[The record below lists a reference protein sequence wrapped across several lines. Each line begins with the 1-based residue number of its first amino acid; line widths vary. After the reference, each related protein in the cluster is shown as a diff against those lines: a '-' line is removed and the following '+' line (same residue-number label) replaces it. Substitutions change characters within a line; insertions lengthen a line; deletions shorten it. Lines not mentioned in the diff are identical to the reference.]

1 MRFDIAPCF
10 TCAMLLN
17 LVLLAV
23 GFVFLILGAN
33 WLVGGATALARK
45 FGISDLAIGL
55 TVVAFGTS
63 APELVVNII
72 AASEGRD
79 ALVFGNVIGSNNFNL
94 FMILGIAGLI
104 APLTVHS
111 NTVTREIPLSL
122 LAGILV
128 FLLTTAW
135 FGASNMIL
143 TRIDGSLLLLFFAG
157 FIFYVYKQL
166 KAEPVTEQKVSAT
179 SQGGL
184 KTALLIVVG
193 LAGLIGGG
201 RLVVIHAVE
210 MAVQLGLSEKVIGLT
225 IVAAGTSL
233 PELATSVVAVLRK
246 NYDIAIGNVIGSNIF
261 NIFFILGVSAWI
273 RPITYTA
280 AFNVDLI
287 LLCLGTVALLLMMF
301 TGKRHAL
308 DRWQAGILLLVY
320 GVYTTYLIQSA

>member
-1 MRFDIAPCF
+1 MTSSYF
-10 TCAMLLN
+10 CAMLLH
-17 LVLLAV
+17 LALLAV
-23 GFVFLILGAN
+23 GFVCLILGAN

-45 FGISDLAIGL
+45 FGVSDLAIGL

-63 APELVVNII
+63 APELVVNVI
-72 AASEGRD
+72 AAYEGRD

-122 LAGILV
+122 FAGILV
-128 FLLTTAW
+128 FLLTTVWLGTA
-135 FGASNMIL
+135 NTQL
-143 TRIDGSLLLLFFAG
+143 TRFDGTLLLLCFAG
-157 FIFYVYKQL
+157 FIYYVYKQL
-166 KAEPVTEQKVSAT
+166 KTEPASEQKVGT
-179 SQGGL
+179 STQSGW

-193 LAGLIGGG
+193 LAGLVGGG

-210 MAVQLGLSEKVIGLT
+210 MAVEHGLSEKVIGLT

-246 NYDIAIGNVIGSNIF
+246 NNDIAIGNVVGSNIF
-261 NIFFILGVSAWI
+261 NVFLILGMSAWI
-273 RPITYTA
+273 QPITYTA
-280 AFNVDLI
+280 SFNIDL
-287 LLCLGTVALLLMMF
+287 LLYCLGTVALLFMMF

-308 DRWQAGILLLVY
+308 DRWEAAILLLVY
-320 GVYTTYLIQSA
+320 GVYTTYLIQTA

>member
-1 MRFDIAPCF
+1 
-10 TCAMLLN
+10 MLLN

-166 KAEPVTEQKVSAT
+166 KAEPITEQKVSAT

-246 NYDIAIGNVIGSNIF
+246 NNDIAIGNVVGSNIF
-261 NIFFILGVSAWI
+261 NIFLILGVSAWI

>member
-1 MRFDIAPCF
+1 
-10 TCAMLLN
+10 MLLN

-166 KAEPVTEQKVSAT
+166 KEEPVTEQKVSAT

-246 NYDIAIGNVIGSNIF
+246 NNDIAIGNVIGSNIF
-261 NIFFILGVSAWI
+261 NIFLILGVSAWI

>member
-1 MRFDIAPCF
+1 MI
-10 TCAMLLN
+10 LH

-166 KAEPVTEQKVSAT
+166 KEEPVTEQKVSAT

-246 NYDIAIGNVIGSNIF
+246 NNDIAIGNVVGSNIF
-261 NIFFILGVSAWI
+261 NIFLILGVSAWI
-273 RPITYTA
+273 QPITYTA

-287 LLCLGTVALLLMMF
+287 LFCIGTVALLLMMF

-308 DRWQAGILLLVY
+308 DRWEAGILLLVY